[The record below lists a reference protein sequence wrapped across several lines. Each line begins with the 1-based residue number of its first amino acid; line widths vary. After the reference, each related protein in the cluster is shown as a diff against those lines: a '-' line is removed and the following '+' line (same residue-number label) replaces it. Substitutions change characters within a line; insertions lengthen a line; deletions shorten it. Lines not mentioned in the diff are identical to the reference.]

1 MYKNGLTLLIL
12 SIYTFMLLPVIP
24 SLAQDLTLPSDSDRI
39 PPVIKHQSSE
49 QAAATGKPMIIK
61 ATITDNAAIKEA
73 ALYYRPMGN
82 AEYFN
87 VNMKAEGNN
96 VYSATIPADDVIE
109 PGIEYYI
116 QVSDKAGN
124 MVLRGFS
131 FSPLT
136 VMVEPVLPFT
146 EPEKESPVVTPAKP
160 SLEKEESIIE
170 TPPVERHVY
179 KTEGGEK
186 TWYKKWWVW
195 SIVGGGA
202 VAVAAALS
210 IRDDND
216 VNKVDS
222 AGAQNKGAVVIS
234 APVP

>member
-1 MYKNGLTLLIL
+1 MNKKAFILLVL
-12 SIYTFMLLPVIP
+12 SFYVFLLLPLYP
-24 SLAQDLTLPSDSDRI
+24 ALAQELQLPSDSDRL
-39 PPVIKHQSSE
+39 PPVIQHQPSD

-61 ATITDNAAIKEA
+61 ATITDNVSIKEA

-82 AEYFN
+82 VEYFN
-87 VNMKAEGNN
+87 LTMKKEENN

-116 QVSDKAGN
+116 QASDKAGN

-210 IRDDND
+210 IRDDDN

-222 AGAQNKGAVVIS
+222 AGGENKGAVVIS

>member
-1 MYKNGLTLLIL
+1 MYKSTLILLIL

-24 SLAQDLTLPSDSDRI
+24 ALAQDLTLPSDSDRI
-39 PPVIKHQSSE
+39 PPVIQHHPSE

-61 ATITDNAAIKEA
+61 ATITDNVAIKEA

-87 VNMKAEGNN
+87 LTMKKEENN

-136 VMVEPVLPFT
+136 VMVEPVLPIT
-146 EPEKESPVVTPAKP
+146 EPEKEAPLVKP
-160 SLEKEESIIE
+160 RREKEEIIVE
-170 TPPVERHVY
+170 TPPAEKPVY
-179 KTEGGEK
+179 KTNTGEK
-186 TWYKKWWVW
+186 AWYKKWWVW
-195 SIVGGGA
+195 AI
-202 VAVAAALS
+202 
-210 IRDDND
+210 
-216 VNKVDS
+216 
-222 AGAQNKGAVVIS
+222 
-234 APVP
+234 